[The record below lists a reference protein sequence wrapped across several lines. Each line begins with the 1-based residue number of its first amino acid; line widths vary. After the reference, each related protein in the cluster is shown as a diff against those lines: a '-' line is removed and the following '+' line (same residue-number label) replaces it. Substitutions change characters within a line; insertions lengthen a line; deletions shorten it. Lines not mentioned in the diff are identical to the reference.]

1 MLLRIYPLRLER
13 QKDCVKY
20 HISQYVC
27 IDNLNNRHQIF
38 VVMRSEHWTQA
49 PREKM
54 DVLER
59 NSTWEILTNQVTKRQ

>member
-27 IDNLNNRHQIF
+27 IDNLNNRHRIF

-49 PREKM
+49 SREKM